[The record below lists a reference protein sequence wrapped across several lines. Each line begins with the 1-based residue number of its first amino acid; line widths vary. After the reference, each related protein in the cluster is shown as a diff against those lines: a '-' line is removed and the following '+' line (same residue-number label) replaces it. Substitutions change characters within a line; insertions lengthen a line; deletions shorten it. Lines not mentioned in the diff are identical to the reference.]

1 MGQSASKKQNARHSQ
16 RVSRTSVWFGVA
28 GAAMAACRAIS
39 FGILVLLATASVQP
53 CMAATTGDD
62 QRPVA
67 AAFGSGVHAYYAS
80 DYARSYDDLTGAIE
94 AGSLDPRTFYF
105 RGLAALKLGRSDEA
119 AADFEDGANREAD
132 GGGSVLI
139 SRTLERVQGN
149 DRLQLERFRARARV
163 ATLSRNRESIRRRYS
178 EIYDAESDVL
188 RQRRPESTPN
198 GAEPLAKPAPKSRV
212 PSAPNA
218 EKETEEPED
227 TPVDAEATDEAMEEE
242 NPAEEPLAEEAPA
255 EDPVAA
261 EAPESPAS
269 ETDDPFGDDPVDS
282 KNDQKDGQMEET
294 AAEVDNT
301 ADQRDAQQ
309 EAEAAEVDSTAD
321 QRDAQKEAEADA
333 GEMQEVEEVKDDTT
347 SINLPTD
354 AALTG

>member
-1 MGQSASKKQNARHSQ
+1 
-16 RVSRTSVWFGVA
+16 
-28 GAAMAACRAIS
+28 
-39 FGILVLLATASVQP
+39 
-53 CMAATTGDD
+53 
-62 QRPVA
+62 
-67 AAFGSGVHAYYAS
+67 
-80 DYARSYDDLTGAIE
+80 
-94 AGSLDPRTFYF
+94 
-105 RGLAALKLGRSDEA
+105 
-119 AADFEDGANREAD
+119 
-132 GGGSVLI
+132 
-139 SRTLERVQGN
+139 
-149 DRLQLERFRARARV
+149 V

-218 EKETEEPED
+218 EKEPED
-227 TPVDAEATDEAMEEE
+227 TAVDAEATDEAMEEE

>member
-28 GAAMAACRAIS
+28 GAAIAACRATS
-39 FGILVLLATASVQP
+39 SGILVLLATASVQP
-53 CMAATTGDD
+53 CMAATAGDD
-62 QRPVA
+62 QRSVA

-218 EKETEEPED
+218 EKEPED
-227 TPVDAEATDEAMEEE
+227 TAVAAEATDGAMEEE
-242 NPAEEPLAEEAPA
+242 KPAEEPLAEEAPA

>member
-1 MGQSASKKQNARHSQ
+1 MSQSASKKQNARNSQ
-16 RVSRTSVWFGVA
+16 RASRTAVWLGVA
-28 GAAMAACRAIS
+28 GAAIAACWAS
-39 FGILVLLATASVQP
+39 NPGILVLLVAASVQT

-218 EKETEEPED
+218 EKEPEEPED
-227 TPVDAEATDEAMEEE
+227 TAVDAEATNEAMEEE

-282 KNDQKDGQMEET
+282 KNDQQDGQIEET